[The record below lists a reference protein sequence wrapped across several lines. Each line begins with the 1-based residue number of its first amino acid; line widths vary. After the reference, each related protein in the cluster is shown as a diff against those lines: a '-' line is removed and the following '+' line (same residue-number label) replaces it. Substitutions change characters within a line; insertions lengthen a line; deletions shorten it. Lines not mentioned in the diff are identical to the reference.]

1 MNIGKKKSCLVFIS
15 LTVPSTGLK
24 TKKLNIK
31 GL

>member
-1 MNIGKKKSCLVFIS
+1 MNSGKKKSYLVFIS
-15 LTVPSTGLK
+15 LNFPSTGLK